1 MILSNGEPIKC
12 TYSEPLAIYISGG
25 ITGIENWQDI
35 FMAAERDLMLHLHA
49 RFYIFN
55 PVKIAK
61 DLERSFK
68 VNIGKMPGYTDY
80 MREDIKILARC
91 NAICML
97 PGWKHSKGA
106 RLEYRIAKI
115 LNMQILEFQPEL

>member
-1 MILSNGEPIKC
+1 MILSNGEPIKP
-12 TYSEPLAIYISGG
+12 THSEPLAIYISGG
-25 ITGIENWQDI
+25 ITGIKNWQDVFI
-35 FMAAERDLMLHLHA
+35 AAEQDLILRLHA
-49 RFYIFN
+49 RLFVFN

-97 PGWKHSKGA
+97 PGWKRSKGA

-115 LNMQILEFQPEL
+115 LNMQILEFQPE

>member
-12 TYSEPLAIYISGG
+12 THGEPLAIYISGG
-25 ITGIENWQDI
+25 ITGVKNWQDV
-35 FMAAERDLMLHLHA
+35 FMAAEQDLMLHLHA
-49 RFYIFN
+49 RLFIFN

-61 DLERSFK
+61 DLERSIK
-68 VNIGKMPGYTDY
+68 VNTGKMPGYTDY

-97 PGWKHSKGA
+97 PGWKRSKGA

-115 LNMQILEFQPEL
+115 LNMQILEFQPE

>member
-1 MILSNGEPIKC
+1 MILSNGKPIEP
-12 TYSEPLAIYISGG
+12 THSEPLAIYISGG
-25 ITGIENWQDI
+25 ITGVKNWQDI
-35 FMAAERDLMLHLHA
+35 FMAAEQDLMLHLHA
-49 RFYIFN
+49 RLFIFN

-97 PGWKHSKGA
+97 PGWKRSKGA

-115 LNMQILEFQPEL
+115 LNMQILEFQPE

>member
-12 TYSEPLAIYISGG
+12 THSEPLAIYISGG
-25 ITGIENWQDI
+25 ITGVENWQDV
-35 FMAAERDLMLHLHA
+35 FMAAEQDLMLHLHA
-49 RFYIFN
+49 RLFIFN

-61 DLERSFK
+61 DLERSIK
-68 VNIGKMPGYTDY
+68 VNTGKMPGYTDY

-97 PGWKHSKGA
+97 PGWKRSKGA

-115 LNMQILEFQPEL
+115 LNMQILEFQPE

>member
-12 TYSEPLAIYISGG
+12 THSEPLAIYISGG
-25 ITGIENWQDI
+25 ITGIKNWQDI
-35 FMAAERDLMLHLHA
+35 FMAAEKDLILRLHA
-49 RFYIFN
+49 RLFIFN

-61 DLERSFK
+61 DLEHSFK
-68 VNIGKMPGYTDY
+68 VNIGRMPSYTDY

-97 PGWKHSKGA
+97 PGWKRSKGA

-115 LNMQILEFQPEL
+115 LNMQILE

>member
-12 TYSEPLAIYISGG
+12 THSEPLAIYISGG
-25 ITGIENWQDI
+25 ITGVENWQDI
-35 FMAAERDLMLHLHA
+35 FMAAEQDLMLHLHA
-49 RFYIFN
+49 RLFIFN

-61 DLERSFK
+61 DLERSVK
-68 VNIGKMPGYTDY
+68 VNTGKMPGYTDY

-115 LNMQILEFQPEL
+115 LNMQILEFEP